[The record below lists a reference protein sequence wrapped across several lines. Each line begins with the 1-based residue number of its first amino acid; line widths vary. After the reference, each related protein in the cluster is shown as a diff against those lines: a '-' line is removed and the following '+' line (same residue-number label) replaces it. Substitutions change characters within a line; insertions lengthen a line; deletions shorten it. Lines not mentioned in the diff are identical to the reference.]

1 MDAEL
6 QAGFSQL
13 RELFPAPIPLELKDL
28 VQIFGAQL
36 APRLRAAWAIECR
49 LQQAS
54 QPVSSARSPLV
65 SVPRPHQVITVLLAV
80 CLKHA
85 KPSTPLEGAP
95 ELSVAMLQ
103 KA

>member
-36 APRLRAAWAIECR
+36 AHVFAQLG
-49 LQQAS
+49 LL
-54 QPVSSARSPLV
+54 SAGFGRPPSRSAPH
-65 SVPRPHQVITVLLAV
+65 VPR
-80 CLKHA
+80 
-85 KPSTPLEGAP
+85 
-95 ELSVAMLQ
+95 
-103 KA
+103 